1 MTTLPGTA
9 TAITAPWLSDVLGYP
24 IDRMTVTPLVG
35 ADAGFLGDV
44 ARIMIEAPGEPPDA
58 GDRAGEGRPG
68 SVIVKMPPAAADGRR
83 VGAMLG
89 VWAREQAFY
98 LEVAPASPGAAV
110 PYCHLAAGDQDQDHW
125 VLILQDCP
133 SDPLVTRDGA
143 TRDQA
148 DAAVD
153 AIADLHARWWMA
165 ESRFEWMPGFDGPAF
180 GGLASLWA
188 DAVPRFLDRYRH
200 LIPDGT
206 DAWLAETPQWLPQWS
221 ERVGAEPLTIVHA
234 DYRLE
239 NLRYHR
245 NVMTIIDWQT
255 ALRGPG
261 PMDLSSL
268 LVTGCT
274 IADRRRWEPELLDRY
289 STRLRAAGTTVDD
302 EWLARSYDE
311 NLLWWMGQFANN
323 LARLEPDD
331 ADAQAALDTMIER
344 TFAAGADRDV
354 GRLLLTDRDPR

>member
-1 MTTLPGTA
+1 MTTLPRTA
-9 TAITAPWLSDVLGYP
+9 ADITGPWLGEVLGHP
-24 IDRMTVTPLVG
+24 IDRITVTPLVG
-35 ADAGFLGDV
+35 TDAGFLGDV
-44 ARIMIEAPGEPPDA
+44 ARITIEGPEES
-58 GDRAGEGRPG
+58 GDSRARRADGLPA
-68 SVIVKMPPAAADGRR
+68 SVIVKVPPAAPDGRH

-98 LEVAPASPGAAV
+98 LDVVPASPGAAV
-110 PYCHLAAGDQDQDHW
+110 PYCHLAAGDHDQDHW
-125 VLILQDCP
+125 LLILEDCP
-133 SDPLVTRDGA
+133 SDPLVAGDGA
-143 TRDQA
+143 TRDQI

-153 AIADLHARWWMA
+153 AVADVHARWWAA
-165 ESRFEWMPGFDGPAF
+165 ETRFEWMPGFDRSGF

-206 DAWLAETPQWLPQWS
+206 DAWLAQTPQWLPDWS
-221 ERVGAEPLTIVHA
+221 ERVGVEPLTIVHA

-239 NLRYHR
+239 NLRYHH

-274 IADRRRWEPELLDRY
+274 IPDRRLWEPELLDHY
-289 STRLRAAGTTVDD
+289 GARLRAAGTTID
-302 EWLARSYDE
+302 EAWLARSYDE

-331 ADAQAALDTMIER
+331 AEAQAALDTMIER
-344 TFAAGADRDV
+344 TFTAGADRDV
-354 GRLLLTDRDPR
+354 GRLLTDRNPH